1 LKVDIQ
7 RKKVLV
13 TGGAGFIG
21 SHLVAALLRDERVS
35 AVRVLDN
42 LATGHLR
49 NIEPFLADDRFE
61 FVEGDIRDF
70 SICVRACDGIHL
82 VSHQAALGS
91 VPRSIKDPLTS
102 HDVNVTGTLHILQAA
117 VKAGVT
123 RVVFASSSSL
133 YGDNEVLPKVEDKTG
148 NPLSPY
154 AATKCMNEIYAAVY
168 ARNYGLEY
176 IGLRYFNV
184 FGPNQNPEG
193 PYAAVIPL
201 FFKAAKTG
209 IPPVINGD
217 GNHSRDFTYVDN
229 AVEANIL
236 SLFADSDGAAT
247 DAVNQMYNVAC
258 GRQTSL
264 NAMWELI
271 SDIMGVHMK
280 PEYGPERPGDIRH
293 SLANIQKAK
302 RLLGYTAKV
311 DVRDGLQMTA
321 ARSLTSGS

>member
-1 LKVDIQ
+1 MNIQ

-21 SHLVAALLRDERVS
+21 SHLVADLLRDERVS

-49 NIEPFLADDRFE
+49 NVEPFLADDRFE
-61 FVEGDIRDF
+61 FIEGDIRDF
-70 SICVRACDGIHL
+70 SVCERACEGIHL
-82 VSHQAALGS
+82 ISHQAALGS
-91 VPRSIKDPLTS
+91 VPRSIEDPLTS
-102 HDVNVTGTLHILQAA
+102 HNVNVTGTLHIMQAA
-117 VKAGVT
+117 VKAGVA

-133 YGDNEVLPKVEDKTG
+133 YGDSEVLPKVEDKTG

-154 AATKCMNEIYAAVY
+154 AATKSMNEMYAAVF
-168 ARNYGLEY
+168 ARTYGLEY

-184 FGPNQNPEG
+184 FGPNQDPEG

-201 FFKAAKTG
+201 FFKAAKSG

-217 GNHSRDFTYVDN
+217 GEHSRDFTYVDN

-236 SLFADSDGAAT
+236 ALFTASKGEGS
-247 DAVNQMYNVAC
+247 DAVNQIYNVAC
-258 GRQTSL
+258 GKQTTL
-264 NAMWELI
+264 NDMWAMI
-271 SDIMGVHMK
+271 SGIMGIKLK

-293 SLANIQKAK
+293 SLADISKARK
-302 RLLGYTAKV
+302 NLGYSPST
-311 DVRDGLQMTA
+311 DVFSGLKAMIK
-321 ARSLTSGS
+321 

>member
-1 LKVDIQ
+1 MGIQ
-7 RKKVLV
+7 KKKVLV

-42 LATGHLR
+42 LATGHMR
-49 NIEPFLADDRFE
+49 NIEPFLANDRFE
-61 FVEGDIRDF
+61 FMEGDIRDF
-70 SICVRACDGIHL
+70 SVCERACEGVQLI
-82 VSHQAALGS
+82 SHQAALGS

-102 HDVNVTGTLHILQAA
+102 HNVNVTGTLHMLQAA

-123 RVVFASSSSL
+123 RFVFASSSSL
-133 YGDNEVLPKVEDKTG
+133 YGDSEVLPKVEDKTG

-154 AATKCMNEIYAAVY
+154 AATKSMNEMYATVF
-168 ARNYGLEY
+168 ARTYGLEY

-184 FGPNQNPEG
+184 FGPNQDPEG

-201 FFKAAKTG
+201 FFKAAITG

-229 AVEANIL
+229 AVEANL
-236 SLFADSDGAAT
+236 LGLFTASKGEGSN
-247 DAVNQMYNVAC
+247 AVNQMYNVAC
-258 GRQTSL
+258 GKQTTL
-264 NAMWELI
+264 NAMWDMI
-271 SDIMGVHMK
+271 SEIIAVHMK

-293 SLANIQKAK
+293 SLADIQKAVS
-302 RLLGYTAKV
+302 LLGYEPGI
-311 DVRDGLQMTA
+311 DVREGLRKTA
-321 ARSLTSGS
+321 HSYIL

>member
-1 LKVDIQ
+1 MKVDIQ

-70 SICVRACDGIHL
+70 SICERACEGIHL
-82 VSHQAALGS
+82 ISHQAALGS
-91 VPRSIKDPLTS
+91 VPRSIEDPLTS
-102 HDVNVTGTLHILQAA
+102 HNVNVTGTLYILQAA
-117 VKAGVT
+117 VKAGVA

-133 YGDNEVLPKVEDKTG
+133 YGDSEVLPKIEDKTG

-154 AATKCMNEIYAAVY
+154 AATKSMNEMYAAVF
-168 ARNYGLEY
+168 ARTYGLEY

-184 FGPNQNPEG
+184 FGPNQDPEG

-201 FFKAAKTG
+201 FFKAAKSG

-217 GNHSRDFTYVDN
+217 GKHSRDFTYVDN

-236 SLFADSDGAAT
+236 ALFTASKGEGS
-247 DAVNQMYNVAC
+247 DAVNQIYNVAC
-258 GRQTSL
+258 GKQTSL
-264 NAMWELI
+264 NDMWAMI
-271 SDIMGVHMK
+271 SGIMGIN
-280 PEYGPERPGDIRH
+280 PED
-293 SLANIQKAK
+293 S
-302 RLLGYTAKV
+302 
-311 DVRDGLQMTA
+311 
-321 ARSLTSGS
+321 

>member
-1 LKVDIQ
+1 MDIQ
-7 RKKVLV
+7 NKKVLV

-42 LATGHLR
+42 LATGHMR

-70 SICVRACDGIHL
+70 SLCERACEGVHL
-82 VSHQAALGS
+82 ISHQAALGS

-102 HDVNVTGTLHILQAA
+102 HNVNVTGTLHILQAA
-117 VKAGVT
+117 VRAGVT
-123 RVVFASSSSL
+123 RFVFASSSSL
-133 YGDNEVLPKVEDKTG
+133 YGDSEVLPKVEDKTG

-154 AATKCMNEIYAAVY
+154 AATKSMNEMYAAVF
-168 ARNYGLEY
+168 ARTYGLEY

-184 FGPNQNPEG
+184 FGPNQDPEG

-201 FFKAAKTG
+201 FFKAAITG

-236 SLFADSDGAAT
+236 GLFTDSTSGGSN
-247 DAVNQMYNVAC
+247 AVNQMYNVAC
-258 GRQTSL
+258 GKQTTL
-264 NAMWELI
+264 NAMWDMI
-271 SDIMGVHMK
+271 SDIMGVHMN
-280 PEYGPERPGDIRH
+280 PEYGPERLGDIRH
-293 SLANIQKAK
+293 SLADVQKAV

-311 DVRDGLQMTA
+311 DVREGLHRTA
-321 ARSLTSGS
+321 SIYNL

>member
-1 LKVDIQ
+1 MDIQ
-7 RKKVLV
+7 RKRVLV

-35 AVRVLDN
+35 VVRVLDN
-42 LATGHLR
+42 LATGHMR

-61 FVEGDIRDF
+61 FVEGDIRDY

-168 ARNYGLEY
+168 ARTYGLEY

>member
-1 LKVDIQ
+1 VNIQ

-21 SHLVAALLRDERVS
+21 SHLVADLLRDERVS

-49 NIEPFLADDRFE
+49 NVEPFLADDRFE
-61 FVEGDIRDF
+61 FIEGDIRDF
-70 SICVRACDGIHL
+70 SVCERACEGIHL
-82 VSHQAALGS
+82 ISHQAALGS
-91 VPRSIKDPLTS
+91 VPRSIEDPLTS
-102 HDVNVTGTLHILQAA
+102 HNVNVTGTLHIMQAA
-117 VKAGVT
+117 VKAGVA

-133 YGDNEVLPKVEDKTG
+133 YGDSEVLPKVEDKTG

-154 AATKCMNEIYAAVY
+154 AATKSMNEMYAAVF
-168 ARNYGLEY
+168 ARTYGLEY

-184 FGPNQNPEG
+184 FGPNQDPEG

-201 FFKAAKTG
+201 FFKAAKSG

-217 GNHSRDFTYVDN
+217 GEHSRDFTYVDN

-236 SLFADSDGAAT
+236 ALFTASKGEGS
-247 DAVNQMYNVAC
+247 DAVNQIYNVAC
-258 GRQTSL
+258 GKQTTL
-264 NAMWELI
+264 NDMWAMI
-271 SDIMGVHMK
+271 SGIMGIKLK

-293 SLANIQKAK
+293 SLADISKARK
-302 RLLGYTAKV
+302 NLGYSPST
-311 DVRDGLQMTA
+311 DVFSGLKAMIK
-321 ARSLTSGS
+321 